1 MSYWACTFVVYRLVC
16 LFFHLVTLQRL
27 TNTRQKFNKCA
38 GLLYNYQPI
47 FLVSILK
54 LHLFQCRKQTKLKM
68 FESCLCSMDWI
79 ILGPFLPFDCTNV
92 IRYRSDMYYKNVKF
106 HDDQHILILQNSTST
121 LAMLPIRQS
130 PISIIFSWAQPID
143 KTLVNVEMT

>member
-16 LFFHLVTLQRL
+16 LFFHLVTLQIMAYYRL
-27 TNTRQKFNKCA
+27 STHFS
-38 GLLYNYQPI
+38 
-47 FLVSILK
+47 SIQ
-54 LHLFQCRKQTKLKM
+54 LHLFQIRKQTKIKM
-68 FESCLCSMDWI
+68 FESYSCSMDWI

-130 PISIIFSWAQPID
+130 PISIIFSWARSID